1 MAHKKGQGSSR
12 NGRDSQ
18 PKMLGVKRFAGQ
30 FVTGGSI
37 LVRQRG
43 TQFYPGV
50 NVGIGRDHTLF
61 AKIDGIVQFHDKG
74 ERGRFISVTP
84 AESPTY
90 ESASEPHG
98 RCQHC
103 TPAALLLRAAF
114 SFCLCTS
121 SLALLLAQLRTYRMH
136 VHRPG
141 HHPRQSR
148 RRRERLHRLSA
159 REVRPEGRPVRR
171 RRRRGRLGLDR
182 RLAAPQHALP
192 PAVSARVEGRP
203 RPARHGLELLR
214 LRRRRRHHRAADRLR
229 RSATKTTGDV
239 VADLTH
245 DGERILVA
253 KGGRG
258 GWGNQ
263 HFATATRQA
272 PRFAQDGNAG
282 DERELFIE
290 LKLIADVG
298 LVGLPNAGKS
308 TLISVIS
315 AAKPKI
321 ADYPFTTLIPN
332 LGVVSADDNETFVVA
347 DIPGLIEGAHEGHGL
362 GDRFLRHV
370 ERCSVLVHLV
380 DLSANETPDVD
391 AEVVA
396 HELERYSELLRRSRA
411 SSAARSSTPPLPG
424 NSEKL
429 RAYAEKNGYDY
440 FEISAVVG
448 EGVRE
453 LVRKLARFVREN
465 RVIER
470 CRRDR
475 ARSSDM
481 KIGICGGTFDPFHR
495 GHLDPV
501 LAAREQL
508 QWDRVLYIPAWRQPF
523 KTRPRHR
530 AAAVTA
536 SRWPRSPSAITTRS
550 TSRRSSWSAA
560 ASRTASTRSKQLHRQ
575 YAGATF
581 DWIIGDDNLARP
593 RRWKRSGAH
602 LSSWRTSSC

>member
-43 TQFYPGV
+43 TQFLSRRERRHRPRPHALRQDRRHRAV
-50 NVGIGRDHTLF
+50 PRQRPARTLHQRHPPSPPSNAAVDAF
-61 AKIDGIVQFHDKG
+61 ARPLI
-74 ERGRFISVTP
+74 ERRS
-84 AESPTY
+84 S
-90 ESASEPHG
+90 
-98 RCQHC
+98 
-103 TPAALLLRAAF
+103 RAAF
-114 SFCLCTS
+114 WLS
-121 SLALLLAQLRTYRMH
+121 
-136 VHRPG
+136 
-141 HHPRQSR
+141 
-148 RRRERLHRLSA
+148 LSA
-159 REVRPEGRPVRR
+159 VAP
-171 RRRRGRLGLDR
+171 D
-182 RLAAPQHALP
+182 AAGHRSQ
-192 PAVSARVEGRP
+192 AR
-203 RPARHGLELLR
+203 
-214 LRRRRRHHRAADRLR
+214 RLR
-229 RSATKTTGDV
+229 RSTSRQTMFIDQATIRVKAGDGGKGCIAFRREKFVPKGGPSGGDGGTGGSVWIVASRRLNTLYHLQFQREWKAGRGQHGMGSNCSGYDGDDV
-239 VADLTH
+239 TIELPIGSVIRDKATGEVIADLTH

-282 DERELFIE
+282 EERELFIE

-321 ADYPFTTLIPN
+321 ADYPFTTLVPN

-362 GDRFLRHV
+362 GDQFLRHV

-396 HELERYSELLRRSRA
+396 RELERYSETAGRRSRA
-411 SSAARSSTPPLPG
+411 SSAARSSTPRSPG

-429 RAYAEKNGYDY
+429 RAYAAKNGYDY
-440 FEISAVVG
+440 YEISAVVG
-448 EGVRE
+448 DGVRE

-465 RVIER
+465 RVSR
-470 CRRDR
+470 AQMPR
-475 ARSSDM
+475 ARSSSIRDM
-481 KIGICGGTFDPFHR
+481 RIGICR
-495 GHLDPV
+495 RHLRSLPS
-501 LAAREQL
+501 RTS
-508 QWDRVLYIPAWRQPF
+508 RS
-523 KTRPRHR
+523 RPRRPRDDAVGSR
-530 AAAVTA
+530 ALHPRLAPAVQDAIATPRPDLTA
-536 SRWPRSPSAITTRS
+536 SR
-550 TSRRSSWSAA
+550 
-560 ASRTASTRSKQLHRQ
+560 
-575 YAGATF
+575 
-581 DWIIGDDNLARP
+581 
-593 RRWKRSGAH
+593 
-602 LSSWRTSSC
+602 